1 MWIWSQLLKK
11 YLMKNFIFCKDG
23 NLGSYWIKF
32 EFYKNQFISLRN
44 YYFLENGGD
53 SGATLQTISYLLS

>member
-1 MWIWSQLLKK
+1 
-11 YLMKNFIFCKDG
+11 MKNFIFCKDG

-44 YYFLENGGD
+44 YYFFENGGD
-53 SGATLQTISYLLS
+53 SGATLQTISYVLS